1 MKAKNLVL
9 LVTGIFFLTLAV
21 AAQAW
26 PWRGASAQTPFT
38 ITTGDGLALTLAAD
52 GAATSLRLSGSDEL
66 LNAPGGFHLREVTTA
81 TVNLA
86 PNPGFE
92 LGTTTPLSWT
102 LGTHWTWDA
111 SEVHS
116 GSRSIKIVVPPPTDT
131 VSTIARSLNFPLT
144 PDTIYD
150 FSAWARTE
158 GVGGTYPPAIRL
170 VELDAVGNVLRD
182 EQGYWVQHNLST
194 ARGTSDWQHL
204 QVTFSTQ
211 SDCRQGYIYANIWYG
226 YGTAWFDD
234 VALANFLGDSPEI
247 MLLGTVIPWQGAL
260 VQRADILTASL
271 SFTATYTARSNHI
284 RIDGEIQDTT
294 GHERALQLSFT
305 LPMNAVGWIW
315 GDDLRTARLITTG
328 VRYEN
333 TQPLGRAC
341 TERSECGR
349 TFSRY
354 PFASLS
360 SEQRSGGAEV
370 LSGAKEQE
378 QGSGGARE
386 NSPQLP
392 SPSAPLPNIGLSLA
406 VPMDVPR
413 IQRTSYSSSQGYQI
427 TFDLGLSPATTKLG
441 PGRATFSL
449 LLYHFDPTWGFR
461 SAAAKYY
468 AVFPQFFTKRVE
480 REGLWFYSLDPS
492 RLPDPEDFG
501 FAFDESGDSNLVY
514 DNTHGIYTFRYIEPW
529 GWWRDFGTDPAKPSY
544 EARIAALISDATSGT
559 GTWWGAPITTV
570 AQAVLNS
577 SPLDEAGRYYIDADD
592 YFWHPWG
599 PYGDEPVAHYYQ
611 NYPTNP
617 DPDIPPP
624 NRGLIARQYEVDG
637 AFQRAAQTHFID
649 HWTFGEDCAWDTVTH
664 TGHHAALV
672 SVPGNADV
680 RSGIWQS
687 EPIAVTSGGSY
698 VLTVWARGQGLGGS
712 GGPGFYAVELGADG
726 QPLQPWTQHG
736 VGVPKGTY
744 DWTWRTINF
753 TVGPTTTAVYLY
765 GNIWEGYGQVWFDD
779 VELHAV
785 GSVVNLALNPG
796 FEENARGEETNARL
810 DGVYLDSLNAT
821 WAWPTLE
828 DYRQD
833 HWAVADQPLI
843 FSYVTRRPVLLGL
856 FANYDFA
863 RWLCDDLHA
872 SGHLVMANI
881 FPGAYTFYAH
891 LLDELGSE
899 VPDIEEDADASYR
912 RTLSYQKPNSCVMQ
926 WHAWGGGEQLA
937 ITHEEMAAYIRTSLF
952 YGFFPSIAGV
962 GEEAA
967 GAPGTYWE
975 DPAFYERDRDLFRLY
990 MPIIKQIARAG
1001 WEPVT
1006 YARTDNPAVWVERF
1020 GPTTNDAGLRTT
1032 DEHQSLVI
1040 GPSSFVVFTVH
1051 NSLTTTTTYTLTI
1064 DAAALGLA
1072 TTQPLTVTELVSGTI
1087 VPYTVTGG
1095 QVCLSQTIAG
1105 SDTQVYQLAGCLL
1118 LGDFDSDGDVD
1129 VADIMQVA
1137 SRWRCQCGDACYAA
1151 RYDLDDDC
1159 DIDIVDIMRVA
1170 AHWGETCGG
1179 TAASA
1184 ASSPGRAKV
1193 STQNPTVRPDPAD
1206 SMVAVGSTFTV
1217 TVMIDEAVDLGAF
1230 QFDLRYT
1237 PSIVQVEAITLGGFL
1252 GSSGRTAA
1260 PAGPRI
1266 DNGTGLASFAGFSFG
1281 TQPGP
1286 NGSGALALVRLRAV
1300 GAGSSLLDLDKVQV
1314 LDIQVNSYVST
1325 AEDGRVTVGGE
1336 HKIHLPLILKDY
1348 PGQP

>member
-9 LVTGIFFLTLAV
+9 LVTVILFLTLAV
-21 AAQAW
+21 AAQTW
-26 PWRGASAQTPFT
+26 PWRGATAQMPFT

-52 GAATSLRLSGSDEL
+52 GAATSLRLSDGDEL
-66 LNAPGGFHLREVTTA
+66 LNAPGGFRLREVTTA

-111 SEVHS
+111 SVVHS
-116 GSRSIKIVVPPPTDT
+116 GSHSIKIVVPPPTDT

-158 GVGGTYPPAIRL
+158 GVGGTYTPAIRL
-170 VELDAVGNVLRD
+170 VELDAAGNVLRD

-204 QVTFSTQ
+204 QMTFITQ

-234 VALANFLGDSPEI
+234 VALSNFLGDSPEI
-247 MLLGTVIPWQGAL
+247 TLLGTVIPWQGAL
-260 VQRADILTASL
+260 VQRADVLTASL

-294 GHERALQLSFT
+294 GHERALQLSFI

-315 GDDLRTARLITTG
+315 GDDLRTTRLITTG

-333 TQPLGRAC
+333 TQPLGQ
-341 TERSECGR
+341 GR

-360 SEQRSGGAEV
+360 H
-370 LSGAKEQE
+370 LT
-378 QGSGGARE
+378 
-386 NSPQLP
+386 PLPPTP
-392 SPSAPLPNIGLSLA
+392 SPLSQLWERGEGVPPQAAGVKGEVGLVLA

-413 IQRTSYSSSQGYQI
+413 LQRTSYSSSQGYQI
-427 TFDLGLSPATTKLG
+427 TFDLGLSPATTTLG

-449 LLYHFDPTWGFR
+449 LLYHFDPAWGFR
-461 SAAAKYY
+461 AAAAKYY
-468 AVFPQFFTKRVE
+468 AIFPQFFTKRVQ
-480 REGLWFYSLDPS
+480 REGLWFYSLDLS
-492 RLPDPEDFG
+492 QLPDPEDFG
-501 FAFDESGDSNLVY
+501 FTFDESGDSNLVY

-529 GWWRDFGTDPAKPSY
+529 GWWRDFGTDPTKPSY
-544 EARIAALISDATSGT
+544 EARIAALVSDATSGT

-570 AQAVLNS
+570 AQSVLNS
-577 SPLDEAGRYYIDADD
+577 SPLDEASRYYIDADD

-664 TGHHAALV
+664 TADHAALV

-698 VLTVWARGQGLGGS
+698 VLAVWARGQGLGGS

-744 DWTWRTINF
+744 DWTWRTIAF

-779 VELHAV
+779 VELHAA
-785 GSVVNLALNPG
+785 GSVANLARNPG
-796 FEENARGEETNARL
+796 FEGNARGEETDARL

-833 HWAVADQPLI
+833 HWAVADQPLV

-912 RTLSYQKPNSCVMQ
+912 RTLSYQKPNSYVMQ
-926 WHAWGGGEQLA
+926 WHAWGGGEPRA
-937 ITHEEMAAYIRTSLF
+937 ITHEEMAAYIRASLF

-1020 GPTTNDAGLRTT
+1020 GMGF
-1032 DEHQSLVI
+1032 QV
-1040 GPSSFVVFTVH
+1040 PSPRFQFDNMERGTWNLELYFTVH
-1051 NSLTTTTTYTLTI
+1051 NSLATTTTYTLTM
-1064 DAAALGLA
+1064 DAAALGLG
-1072 TTQPLTVTELVSGTI
+1072 TTQPFTVTELVSGTI
-1087 VPYTVTGG
+1087 VPCLAASG
-1095 QVCLSQTIAG
+1095 QVHLSQTIAG
-1105 SDTQVYQLAGCLL
+1105 SDTRVYQLAGCLL
-1118 LGDFDSDGDVD
+1118 LGDFDRDGDVD

-1137 SRWRCQCGDACYAA
+1137 SRWRCQCGDACYAS
-1151 RYDLDDDC
+1151 RYDLDGDC

-1170 AHWGETCGG
+1170 AHWGDTCGG

-1184 ASSPGRAKV
+1184 APSPGRAKA
-1193 STQNPTVRPDPAD
+1193 STQNPAVRLEPANSTVA
-1206 SMVAVGSTFTV
+1206 AGSTFTV

-1237 PSIVQVEAITLGGFL
+1237 PSILQVEAVTLGGFL
-1252 GSSGRTAA
+1252 ASTGRTAA
-1260 PAGPRI
+1260 SAGPRI

-1300 GAGSSLLDLDKVQV
+1300 VAGTSLLDLDKVQV
-1314 LDIQVNSYVST
+1314 LDTQVNSQAPTV
-1325 AEDGRVTVGGE
+1325 EDGSVTVEGE
-1336 HKIHLPLILKDY
+1336 HKIHLPIILKEY
-1348 PGQP
+1348 HGQP